1 MCKQDC
7 LMSQFD
13 TLISDNSMA
22 LVHLDDRQLEFRRIF
37 QENLRTMEES
47 QKQREQKL
55 QQVNS
60 LGKMRWS
67 SLNLMQW
74 GQFNVFWGI

>member
-47 QKQREQKL
+47 QRQREQKL

-60 LGKMRWS
+60 LGK
-67 SLNLMQW
+67 
-74 GQFNVFWGI
+74 I